1 MTNLQAI
8 AKECRKQ
15 RSANFS
21 RSREW
26 RYIHILKNLDDEL
39 SVDLLVKSG
48 IDRKEAEIIIQK
60 ESEYDN
66 ETFSMEAYR
75 HIKGKR
81 KQAVNLLKGLTEQQN

>member
-15 RSANFS
+15 RSAKFAKFK
-21 RSREW
+21 EW
-26 RYIHILKNLDDEL
+26 ELIRRLRDLDDDL
-39 SVDLLVKSG
+39 SVDLLVDSG
-48 IDRKEAEIIIQK
+48 INRKEAEVIIQK